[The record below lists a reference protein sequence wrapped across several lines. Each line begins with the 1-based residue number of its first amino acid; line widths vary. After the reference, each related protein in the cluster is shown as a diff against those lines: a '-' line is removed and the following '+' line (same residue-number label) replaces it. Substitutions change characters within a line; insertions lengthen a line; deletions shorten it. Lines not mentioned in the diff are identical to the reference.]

1 MKIRLTTVVII
12 VTFTLQIANS
22 FGQSGEVSNY
32 YLLDKYIINPAEAG
46 VDKYQPVVFSYKQK
60 WLGVKDAPN
69 SQTIMSHRKLS
80 KKVAVG
86 IKVFNES
93 YGVLRKTGGEI
104 TYGYTIPIFKKRG
117 IIRLGLSGIFYQK
130 GLNYSKLEL
139 QNNADDKLYLDGY
152 KAKFVPDV
160 ALGVSAYMHGINVGV
175 AVPRVIQLKTDL
187 TNKDIMEFRENRE
200 YIIYGSYGFK
210 TDLRTFF
217 EPGVLARVQENGD
230 IQVDIN
236 MRLKWKKKLNLGV
249 SYRSAD
255 AFVLFTGVDFSK
267 ISVFYS
273 YEMGISNIVRYST
286 GSHELMIA
294 YRFYKDRGLR
304 KKKPLF

>member
-1 MKIRLTTVVII
+1 MKIRLIAVVII
-12 VTFTLQIANS
+12 ITLHIVNC

-32 YLLDKYIINPAEAG
+32 YLLDKYVINPAEAG
-46 VDKYQPVVFSYKQK
+46 IDKYQPVIFSYKQK

-69 SQTIMSHRKLS
+69 SQTLISHRKLT
-80 KKVAVG
+80 KKIGVG

-104 TYGYTIPIFKKRG
+104 TYGYSLPIFKRKG
-117 IIRLGLSGIFYQK
+117 VLKFGLSGIFYQK

-139 QNNADDKLYLDGY
+139 QNNIDDKLYLNGY
-152 KAKFVPDV
+152 KAKFVPDI
-160 ALGVSAYMHGINVGV
+160 ALGISAYMHGINVGV

-187 TNKDIMEFRENRE
+187 TNEDIMEFRENRE

-210 TDLRTFF
+210 TDLRTYF

-230 IQVDIN
+230 VQVDIN

-273 YEMGISNIVRYST
+273 YEMGVSNIVRYST
-286 GSHELMIA
+286 GSHELMIT

-304 KKKPLF
+304 KKKSLF